1 IDNVRQ
7 QLLDE
12 GEDPS
17 EHLLTVALDGE
28 NWMFM
33 SEFQHHD
40 NARPFM
46 AEWYGRLAD
55 HPTIVTTTPSEF
67 LEKNTTLPEIQA
79 IGTGSWIDGT
89 LRTWAGEEE
98 ESLGW
103 QRLIE
108 ARQELVAFEEV
119 NPNHPGLTAAW
130 ESLYIAEGSDWYWWY
145 GLDQDS
151 GYDENWDVLFKVHL
165 SNIYRAVN
173 LELPPYLQDL
183 WTNPAIPTTPA
194 SGIIEPMI
202 DGVALPGEWDGSAQ
216 YDAPVSGGTFDIDQF
231 FIGYDSSNVFV
242 RIDADTPTDFETQ
255 SSNGDAPD
263 LAIYFMQ
270 PNAVNFNEAETN
282 FRTYYG
288 NQILGFPSK
297 YMVAFD
303 FDTLRDDG
311 RAKWNLFTA
320 KGKTG
325 EQEQWVLS
333 GSSSLG
339 DCAVDDVYEFMIP
352 WSEIGLSPR
361 YSTRVKVV
369 SAWAESLAYGD
380 GIDMEIAPPAPAE
393 LVLPDLEEW
402 VTLLVLND
410 TIGDE
415 TGDGD
420 YTYPLS
426 SDFVTPNNG
435 GLWDAQKLT
444 IRQSAWNAQFILEV
458 GEMTDIWGLSNGF
471 SHQIVQIYVDQ
482 GNTSYGSTDMLDG
495 ANAEIH
501 PDWAWEVAVSGTGE
515 PGAVMAVQS
524 LTGSTSSR
532 GVDVSGD
539 AATKTITFTVS
550 KDVIG
555 DDIPNYRYI
564 VVVGSQD
571 GFGTGKWRDVDAT
584 ASTWTLGGGSNP
596 ALDDGIDYDP
606 NVIDIVLD
614 GDGQETMLSSYDVDG
629 HVYAQLTGFEMP
641 EVPQQIFGASV
652 DTVTSNSAVLTWST
666 TVADATSIQ
675 YTTSENEPTD
685 SMLQNQ
691 WTELGTDH
699 AITLTGLEVNTSYW
713 AYIRANDTADVLVTF
728 TTSNIVDLTP
738 PELLNLEVEVLD
750 DGKARISWYTSES
763 STEEIFLDDTL
774 VFSNQFAT
782 KKNHEYVSEPLSN
795 GDWTL
800 VVKSSDASGNMNS
813 STLSFTVDVS
823 NGIDPVDPVV
833 DTDDSVDEDKSSL
846 SSSAL
851 MQIGGLMVILLI
863 LIAFIRVRRGE
874 SGDDEWV

>member
-1 IDNVRQ
+1 MKQ
-7 QLLDE
+7 KLT
-12 GEDPS
+12 S
-17 EHLLTVALDGE
+17 ERITVIKFLGSHPNTWLHL
-28 NWMFM
+28 
-33 SEFQHHD
+33 
-40 NARPFM
+40 
-46 AEWYGRLAD
+46 
-55 HPTIVTTTPSEF
+55 I
-67 LEKNTTLPEIQA
+67 
-79 IGTGSWIDGT
+79 
-89 LRTWAGEEE
+89 
-98 ESLGW
+98 
-103 QRLIE
+103 LI
-108 ARQELVAFEEV
+108 
-119 NPNHPGLTAAW
+119 P
-130 ESLYIAEGSDWYWWY
+130 
-145 GLDQDS
+145 
-151 GYDENWDVLFKVHL
+151 
-165 SNIYRAVN
+165 
-173 LELPPYLQDL
+173 
-183 WTNPAIPTTPA
+183 
-194 SGIIEPMI
+194 
-202 DGVALPGEWDGSAQ
+202 
-216 YDAPVSGGTFDIDQF
+216 
-231 FIGYDSSNVFV
+231 
-242 RIDADTPTDFETQ
+242 
-255 SSNGDAPD
+255 
-263 LAIYFMQ
+263 
-270 PNAVNFNEAETN
+270 
-282 FRTYYG
+282 
-288 NQILGFPSK
+288 
-297 YMVAFD
+297 
-303 FDTLRDDG
+303 LRDDG

-325 EQEQWVLS
+325 DQEQWVLS

-369 SAWAESLAYGD
+369 SSWAESLAYGD

-420 YTYPLS
+420 YTYPLA
-426 SDFVTPNNG
+426 SDFTTPNNG
-435 GLWDAQKLT
+435 GLWDAQQLT

-501 PDWAWEVAVSGTGE
+501 PDWAWEVAISGTGE

-524 LTGSTSSR
+524 MTGSTSSR
-532 GVDVSGD
+532 GVDVTGD
-539 AATKTITFTVS
+539 ITSKTITFTVS

-606 NVIDIVLD
+606 NVLDIVLD
-614 GDGQETMLSSYDVDG
+614 GAGQETMLSSYDVDG

-652 DTVTSNSAVLTWST
+652 DTVTANTAVLTWST

-675 YTTSENEPTD
+675 FTTSEVEPVD
-685 SMLQNQ
+685 STNPTQ
-691 WTELGTDH
+691 WTVFATDH

-713 AYIRANDTADVLVTF
+713 AYIRANGTADVLVTF
-728 TTSNIVDLTP
+728 TTSNVVDVTP
-738 PELLNLEVEVLD
+738 PELLNLEVEVLE

-763 STEEIFLDDTL
+763 STEEVYLDDVL
-774 VFSNQFAT
+774 VFSNEFAT
-782 KKNHEYVSEPLSN
+782 KKNHEFVSEILAN
-795 GDWTL
+795 DDWTL
-800 VVKSSDASGNMNS
+800 LVKSSDASGNMNS

-823 NGIDPVDPVV
+823 TTIDPSEPTDDTEDPL
-833 DTDDSVDEDKSSL
+833 DTDDESKSSF
-846 SSSAL
+846 SSSAI
-851 MQIGGLMVILLI
+851 MQIGVLVVVLLI
-863 LIAFIRVRRGE
+863 LIAFIRVRKGE
-874 SGDDEWV
+874 SGDDEWS

>member
-1 IDNVRQ
+1 
-7 QLLDE
+7 
-12 GEDPS
+12 
-17 EHLLTVALDGE
+17 
-28 NWMFM
+28 
-33 SEFQHHD
+33 
-40 NARPFM
+40 
-46 AEWYGRLAD
+46 
-55 HPTIVTTTPSEF
+55 
-67 LEKNTTLPEIQA
+67 
-79 IGTGSWIDGT
+79 
-89 LRTWAGEEE
+89 
-98 ESLGW
+98 
-103 QRLIE
+103 
-108 ARQELVAFEEV
+108 
-119 NPNHPGLTAAW
+119 
-130 ESLYIAEGSDWYWWY
+130 
-145 GLDQDS
+145 
-151 GYDENWDVLFKVHL
+151 
-165 SNIYRAVN
+165 
-173 LELPPYLQDL
+173 
-183 WTNPAIPTTPA
+183 
-194 SGIIEPMI
+194 
-202 DGVALPGEWDGSAQ
+202 
-216 YDAPVSGGTFDIDQF
+216 
-231 FIGYDSSNVFV
+231 
-242 RIDADTPTDFETQ
+242 
-255 SSNGDAPD
+255 
-263 LAIYFMQ
+263 
-270 PNAVNFNEAETN
+270 
-282 FRTYYG
+282 
-288 NQILGFPSK
+288 
-297 YMVAFD
+297 MVAFD

-325 EQEQWVLS
+325 DQEQWVLS

-369 SAWAESLAYGD
+369 SSWAESLAYGD

-420 YTYPLS
+420 YTYPLA
-426 SDFVTPNNG
+426 SDFTTPNNG
-435 GLWDAQKLT
+435 GLWDAQQLT

-501 PDWAWEVAVSGTGE
+501 PDWAWEVAISGTGE

-524 LTGSTSSR
+524 MTGSTSSR
-532 GVDVSGD
+532 GVDVTGD
-539 AATKTITFTVS
+539 ITSKTITFTVS

-606 NVIDIVLD
+606 NVLDIVLD
-614 GDGQETMLSSYDVDG
+614 GAGQETMLSSYDVDG

-652 DTVTSNSAVLTWST
+652 DTVTANTAVLTWST

-675 YTTSENEPTD
+675 FTTSEVEPVD
-685 SMLQNQ
+685 STNPTQ
-691 WTELGTDH
+691 WTVFATDH

-713 AYIRANDTADVLVTF
+713 AYIRANGTADVLVTF
-728 TTSNIVDLTP
+728 TTSNVVDVTP
-738 PELLNLEVEVLD
+738 PELLNLEVEVLE

-763 STEEIFLDDTL
+763 STEEVYLDDVL
-774 VFSNQFAT
+774 VFSNEFAT
-782 KKNHEYVSEPLSN
+782 KKNHEFVSEILAN
-795 GDWTL
+795 DDWTL
-800 VVKSSDASGNMNS
+800 LVKSSDASGNMNS

-823 NGIDPVDPVV
+823 TTIDPSEPTDDTEDPL
-833 DTDDSVDEDKSSL
+833 DTDDESKSSF
-846 SSSAL
+846 SSSAI
-851 MQIGGLMVILLI
+851 MQIGVLVVVLLI
-863 LIAFIRVRRGE
+863 LIAFIRVRKGE
-874 SGDDEWV
+874 SGDDEWS

>member
-1 IDNVRQ
+1 
-7 QLLDE
+7 
-12 GEDPS
+12 
-17 EHLLTVALDGE
+17 
-28 NWMFM
+28 
-33 SEFQHHD
+33 
-40 NARPFM
+40 
-46 AEWYGRLAD
+46 
-55 HPTIVTTTPSEF
+55 
-67 LEKNTTLPEIQA
+67 
-79 IGTGSWIDGT
+79 
-89 LRTWAGEEE
+89 
-98 ESLGW
+98 
-103 QRLIE
+103 
-108 ARQELVAFEEV
+108 
-119 NPNHPGLTAAW
+119 
-130 ESLYIAEGSDWYWWY
+130 
-145 GLDQDS
+145 
-151 GYDENWDVLFKVHL
+151 
-165 SNIYRAVN
+165 
-173 LELPPYLQDL
+173 
-183 WTNPAIPTTPA
+183 
-194 SGIIEPMI
+194 MI
-202 DGVALPGEWDGSAQ
+202 DGIALPGEWDGSAQ
-216 YDAPVSGGTFDIDQF
+216 YNAPVSGDTFDIEQF
-231 FIGYDSSNVFV
+231 YIGYDASNVFV
-242 RIDADTPTDFETQ
+242 RIDADTPDDLENQ
-255 SSNGDAPD
+255 SSNGDEPD

-325 EQEQWVLS
+325 DQEQWVLS

-369 SAWAESLAYGD
+369 SSWAESLAYGD

-420 YTYPLS
+420 YTYPLA
-426 SDFVTPNNG
+426 SDFTTPNNG
-435 GLWDAQKLT
+435 GLWDAQQLT

-501 PDWAWEVAVSGTGE
+501 PDWAWEVAISGTGE

-524 LTGSTSSR
+524 MTGSTSSR
-532 GVDVSGD
+532 GVDVTGD
-539 AATKTITFTVS
+539 ITSKTITFTVS

-606 NVIDIVLD
+606 NVLDIVLD
-614 GDGQETMLSSYDVDG
+614 GAGQETMLSSYDVDG

-652 DTVTSNSAVLTWST
+652 DTVTANTAVLTWST

-675 YTTSENEPTD
+675 FTTSEVEPVD
-685 SMLQNQ
+685 STNPTQ
-691 WTELGTDH
+691 WTVFATDH

-713 AYIRANDTADVLVTF
+713 AYIRANGTADVLVTF
-728 TTSNIVDLTP
+728 TTSNVVDVTP
-738 PELLNLEVEVLD
+738 PELLNLEVEVLE

-763 STEEIFLDDTL
+763 STEEVYLDDVL
-774 VFSNQFAT
+774 VFSNEFAT
-782 KKNHEYVSEPLSN
+782 KKNHEFVSEILAN
-795 GDWTL
+795 DDWTL
-800 VVKSSDASGNMNS
+800 LVKSSDASGNMNS

-823 NGIDPVDPVV
+823 TTIDPSEPTDDTEDPL
-833 DTDDSVDEDKSSL
+833 DTDDESKSSF
-846 SSSAL
+846 SSSAI
-851 MQIGGLMVILLI
+851 MQIGVLVVVLLI
-863 LIAFIRVRRGE
+863 LIAFIRVRKGE
-874 SGDDEWV
+874 SGDDEWS